1 MEAPKCIN
9 SINKEK
15 EFEIISNKKN
25 QFNIKFINQ
34 GTDLI
39 IKGFYNNEIQI
50 KEYEDKFSIEK
61 IKENKVF
68 NYYETIDE
76 ILEELFPLINEQK
89 VKLIEETNKIILII
103 ELPFNKIKEIIFS
116 LNEKE
121 KNDKE
126 RLSDLYK
133 IIINQKKE
141 IDNLK
146 NENVQIK
153 SQMETILLKFKELET
168 KFNNKIEKDKKK
180 DSNKIDSKII
190 TYPNNDIDF
199 LNERLLSGKNSKKN
213 IKYNLIYRASR
224 DGDYTTKFQEKC
236 KGHFHQLVCIKTTD
250 LNIFG
255 GYTDIGFQSR
265 AGGIYNDDEAF
276 VFSFDKQKIYN
287 IKKGKEAIYDKSDHG
302 PFFGNYNDGYC
313 IFTAQNQNLLKCT
326 CQIYANSPFDG
337 FTSNYELNQ
346 GKSEFF
352 IQELEVFEV
361 LFS

>member
-9 SINKEK
+9 LINKEK

-50 KEYEDKFSIEK
+50 KEYEEKFSIEK

-126 RLSDLYK
+126 RLSDIYK

-168 KFNNKIEKDKKK
+168 KFNNNRKRQKKR
-180 DSNKIDSKII
+180 IQ
-190 TYPNNDIDF
+190 
-199 LNERLLSGKNSKKN
+199 
-213 IKYNLIYRASR
+213 IK
-224 DGDYTTKFQEKC
+224 
-236 KGHFHQLVCIKTTD
+236 
-250 LNIFG
+250 
-255 GYTDIGFQSR
+255 
-265 AGGIYNDDEAF
+265 
-276 VFSFDKQKIYN
+276 
-287 IKKGKEAIYDKSDHG
+287 
-302 PFFGNYNDGYC
+302 
-313 IFTAQNQNLLKCT
+313 
-326 CQIYANSPFDG
+326 
-337 FTSNYELNQ
+337 
-346 GKSEFF
+346 
-352 IQELEVFEV
+352 
-361 LFS
+361 